1 MVEYLSPR
9 DNATE
14 IGEKQAQE
22 FVLSW
27 CEVHRLTSDSY
38 LVCVLVEENV
48 AGLEHPP
55 FELPGSPQRHFDA
68 CDEFRDPVVGPI
80 RRAVPIRHR
89 GARTSPCASRTPSR

>member
-38 LVCVLVEENV
+38 LVCVLVEEDV

-68 CDEFRDPVVGPI
+68 CDEFLQSEGL
-80 RRAVPIRHR
+80 
-89 GARTSPCASRTPSR
+89 TM